1 MEHRYW
7 RYRGSTSSDKSLL
20 SLFKGMIF
28 LYKQGF
34 PSLSH
39 VHSGNI
45 FMSASG
51 CTVGGY
57 DNTLLGYRPAIYR
70 QLNESLLP
78 HMDAIMFGECR
89 HMRGAGHVMVM

>member
-1 MEHRYW
+1 MV
-7 RYRGSTSSDKSLL
+7 DKSLL
-20 SLFKGMIF
+20 SLFKGMMF
-28 LYKQGF
+28 LYNQGF
-34 PSLSH
+34 PSLRH

-45 FMSASG
+45 FMSDSG

-70 QLNESLLP
+70 QLDETTLP
-78 HMDAIMFGECR
+78 HVDAIMFGECR

>member
-1 MEHRYW
+1 M
-7 RYRGSTSSDKSLL
+7 
-20 SLFKGMIF
+20 F

-34 PSLSH
+34 PRLSH
-39 VHSGNI
+39 IHPGNI
-45 FMSASG
+45 FMSDSRAG

-70 QLNESLLP
+70 QLDETTLP
-78 HMDAIMFGECR
+78 HVDAIMFGECR

>member
-1 MEHRYW
+1 M
-7 RYRGSTSSDKSLL
+7 
-20 SLFKGMIF
+20 F

-34 PSLSH
+34 PHLHH

-45 FMSASG
+45 FLSASG
-51 CTVGGY
+51 YTVGGY

-70 QLNESLLP
+70 QLDETTLS
-78 HMDAIMFGECR
+78 HVDAIMFGECR